1 MYIDGKSRKMQG
13 IIFMLVWFFVT
24 ASAQERDTM
33 PERKIDEVTVSAY
46 RMPRQVTATVPV
58 QAISGE
64 KIKTLGLQNIADAVR
79 RFAGTTVRDYGGIGG
94 MKTVSVRSLG
104 AHHTA
109 ISYDEVAVSNCQAGQ
124 IDIGRFSLDN
134 VSMLS
139 LSVGQ
144 EEELL
149 RSARMA
155 ASAAVLSIRTETPR
169 FIGKRKYSLQ
179 ANVRAGSFGQF
190 HPFLRAAF
198 QASKQSIVS
207 LDGHFLRADGTYP
220 FILKNGA
227 LKTREKRYNSD
238 IVAWH
243 SEANV
248 FHSFGNTSDLNIKA
262 YYYHSERGLPGGVI
276 LYNNDNRERLWDEN
290 FFAQT
295 SYKNHFSDQ
304 WSMQA
309 QLKYTYSWNKYEDTD
324 VKYENGKQIDLNTQN
339 EYYASATAQFN
350 ATDHLRFSLAQDG
363 AINTLNNNINENP
376 SPLRYTSLTALR
388 AHFHRGA
395 LTVNG
400 TLLYTF
406 VTEEVKRGNRPADRK
421 KLTPSL
427 SLNYQPFATH
437 HFYVRALY
445 KKTFRVPTFND
456 LYYLRLGNT
465 GLRPELADEYN
476 VGLTWSGTPSL
487 PFLDHLSLTVDG
499 YYNEVRDKI
508 VAFPSTYVW
517 KMANFGE
524 VKITG
529 LDLNASAGAPVT
541 EKIRLALNGSY
552 TYQRAIDRTD
562 PEAKNYN
569 QQIPYTPRHSG
580 SGAVTVE
587 TPWANVAYTL
597 VAVGKRYYLKQNIPV
612 NRIDGYAEHT
622 LAVSRLFRLRSCE
635 VRVQAECVNLTD
647 EQYDIIKYYPM
658 PGRSFRATVS
668 IKL

>member
-1 MYIDGKSRKMQG
+1 MYIDGRNRKMPAV
-13 IIFMLVWFFVT
+13 IFMLVLFFAT

-33 PERKIDEVTVSAY
+33 PERRINEVTVSAH
-46 RMPRQVTATVPV
+46 RMPRQLTATVPV

-104 AHHTA
+104 AHHTT

-144 EEELL
+144 EEDLL

-155 ASAAVLSIRTETPR
+155 ASAAVLSIRTEMPR
-169 FIGKRKYSLQ
+169 FIGKRKYSVQ
-179 ANVRAGSFGQF
+179 ANVRTGSFGQF

-198 QASKQSIVS
+198 KASEQTIVS
-207 LDGHFLRADGTYP
+207 IDGHFLRADGTYP

-227 LKTREKRYNSD
+227 LRTREKRYNSD

-248 FHSFGNTSDLNIKA
+248 SHSFSNTSDLNIKA
-262 YYYHSERGLPGGVI
+262 YYYNSERGLPGGVI

-290 FFAQT
+290 FFTQT

-350 ATDHLRFSLAQDG
+350 ATDHLRFSLAEDG

-406 VTEEVKRGNRPADRK
+406 VTEEVKRGDRPDDRK

-427 SLNYQPFATH
+427 SLTCRPFTTH
-437 HFYVRALY
+437 HFYIRALY

-465 GLRPELADEYN
+465 GLRPELANEYN
-476 VGLTWSGTPSL
+476 VGLTWNGTL
-487 PFLDHLSLTVDG
+487 LRFLDHLSLTVDG

-529 LDLNASAGAPVT
+529 LDINASAGAPVT
-541 EKIRLALNGSY
+541 DKIRLTLNGNY

-580 SGAVTVE
+580 SGAVTFE

-612 NRIDGYAEHT
+612 NRINGYAEHT

-635 VRVQAECVNLTD
+635 MRMQAECVNLTD